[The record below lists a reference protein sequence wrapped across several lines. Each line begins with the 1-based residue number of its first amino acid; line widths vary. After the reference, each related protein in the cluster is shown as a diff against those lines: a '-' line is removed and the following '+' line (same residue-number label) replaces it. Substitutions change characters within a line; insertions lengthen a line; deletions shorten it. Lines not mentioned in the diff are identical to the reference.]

1 MTRSSPDRQLT
12 GRVIAHQLTE
22 PKRSMLLS
30 MAVKLQQLLIIMQ
43 YLQNTSNNPA
53 QRDRACVCT
62 ALLIVDPIT
71 DAILYSGCICYLS
84 LIILKK
90 RMDTCDN
97 SKGGG

>member
-1 MTRSSPDRQLT
+1 
-12 GRVIAHQLTE
+12 
-22 PKRSMLLS
+22 
-30 MAVKLQQLLIIMQ
+30 MAVKIQQLLIIMQ
-43 YLQNTSNNPA
+43 YLPNTSNNPA

-62 ALLIVDPIT
+62 ALLIVDSIT
-71 DAILYSGCICYLS
+71 AAVLYSCCICYLS